1 MITTAQNE
9 IVVDENDLVTMMLKD
24 INPRIVTS
32 NDIDAIR
39 GYNEMCDMYGYKTTI
54 DAEQPDPTGDK
65 YNTTLDTNWFMP
77 DAYKN
82 ISVELFL
89 DDKLEQRGY
98 TSDSGHSQRTR
109 EEYAEYESRGL
120 VPLLKYM
127 IYLVDTMRENN
138 VVWGVGRGSSV
149 ASYVLYLIGV
159 HRIDSIKHNLDIK
172 EFFR

>member
-9 IVVDENDLVTMMLKD
+9 IVVDENDLVAMMLKD
-24 INPRIVTS
+24 ISPSIVTS

-39 GYNEMCDMYGYKTTI
+39 GYNEMCSMYGYNTTI

-65 YNTTLDTNWFMP
+65 YNATLAANWFMP
-77 DAYKN
+77 DTYKN

-89 DDKLEQRGY
+89 LDKLEQRGY
-98 TSDSGHSQRTR
+98 TPDSAHSQRTR
-109 EEYAEYESRGL
+109 EEYSEYEARGL